1 MQKFKK
7 SILLSLLLLPLLAAC
22 SSSETSNK
30 EIFTDIYKFNY
41 AQIKL
46 VNGSIIEGEVDT
58 WSNGDKNDTIR
69 VTLKDGKSY
78 LTHASNVIL
87 YNK

>member
-7 SILLSLLLLPLLAAC
+7 SILLSLLLLPFLTAC
-22 SSSETSNK
+22 DLSETSNK
-30 EIFTDIYKFNY
+30 EIFTDVYKFNY

-69 VTLKDGKSY
+69 VTFKDGKSY
-78 LTHASNVIL
+78 STHTSNVVL

>member
-7 SILLSLLLLPLLAAC
+7 LFLLTLILLPLLTAC
-22 SSSETSNK
+22 DLLETSNK
-30 EIFTDIYKFNY
+30 EIFTDVYKFNY

-46 VNGSIIEGEVDT
+46 VNGSIIEGEVNT

-78 LTHASNVIL
+78 LTHVSNVVL

>member
-1 MQKFKK
+1 MQKFRK
-7 SILLSLLLLPLLAAC
+7 IFLLTLLLLPLLTAC
-22 SSSETSNK
+22 GSSDTSNK
-30 EIFTDIYKFNY
+30 EIFTNVYKFNY

-46 VNGSIIEGEVDT
+46 VNGNIIEGEVDT

-78 LTHASNVIL
+78 LTHASNVVL

>member
-7 SILLSLLLLPLLAAC
+7 LFLLTLLLLPFLTAC
-22 SSSETSNK
+22 DLSDTSNK
-30 EIFTDIYKFNY
+30 EIFTDVYKFNY

-46 VNGSIIEGEVDT
+46 VNGSIIEGEVNT

-78 LTHASNVIL
+78 LTHASNVVL